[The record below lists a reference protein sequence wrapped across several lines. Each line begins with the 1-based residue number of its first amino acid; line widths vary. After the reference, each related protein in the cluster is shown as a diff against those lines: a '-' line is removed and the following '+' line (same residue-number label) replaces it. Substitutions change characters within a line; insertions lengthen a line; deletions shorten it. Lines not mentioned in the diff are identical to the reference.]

1 VAPSLTRRVALST
14 FVALPPG
21 SSGATLPNLNFSIP
35 APLLAPIWAAA
46 AAARVGVTETGGS
59 DGPRPHGGEGAVDWG
74 SVFAECLCA
83 SEDAEVAAVWSLQ
96 DPAAAAAA
104 SIHSTAAAASM
115 AWDVSDSS
123 TASHEAVVE
132 AEPPKLRALFAD
144 LQVRGPGG
152 RRSRL

>member
-46 AAARVGVTETGGS
+46 AAARVGVMETGGS
-59 DGPRPHGGEGAVDWG
+59 DGPRPHGGEGAVNWG

-104 SIHSTAAAASM
+104 SM

-123 TASHEAVVE
+123 TASPEAVAE
-132 AEPPKLRALFAD
+132 AEAPKLRALFAD